1 MNSFTT
7 IYTHIL
13 SYVFI
18 YHHIHWYTF
27 IRFHMHSYTIIELH
41 TFSYKDFMRLI
52 DLVNTAFSTSSVISP
67 VSHSHGCTRSWL
79 RCIFSM
85 KRRSERK
92 VQRRPNFE
100 QNRRL
105 IQSLLTVIV
114 VFWLTWLP
122 FTICTIRWIY
132 PCKVRRCRRC
142 PLLSLNFLKVLHYSN
157 SFANPIIYAIG
168 LLCFRSTIKQTFC
181 KRKRAML

>member
-1 MNSFTT
+1 MYAIMVMVLFRVFFGK
-7 IYTHIL
+7 IVQFHIMIWGMCQPL
-13 SYVFI
+13 
-18 YHHIHWYTF
+18 
-27 IRFHMHSYTIIELH
+27 
-41 TFSYKDFMRLI
+41 LI
-52 DLVNTAFSTSSVISP
+52 TLVACI
-67 VSHSHGCTRSWL
+67 L
-79 RCIFSM
+79 IFSM

-105 IQSLLTVIV
+105 RQSLLTVIV

-122 FTICTIRWIY
+122 FTICTIRSTY

-142 PLLSLNFLKVLHYSN
+142 PLLSLNFLKVLPYSN

-168 LLCFRSTIKQTFC
+168 LPGFRSTIKQTFC

>member
-1 MNSFTT
+1 MYAIMVMVLFRF
-7 IYTHIL
+7 IFGKIVQFHIMIWGMCL
-13 SYVFI
+13 PLLI
-18 YHHIHWYTF
+18 TF
-27 IRFHMHSYTIIELH
+27 VACIL
-41 TFSYKDFMRLI
+41 
-52 DLVNTAFSTSSVISP
+52 
-67 VSHSHGCTRSWL
+67 
-79 RCIFSM
+79 IFSM

-168 LLCFRSTIKQTFC
+168 LPGFRSTIKQTFG
-181 KRKRAML
+181 KRKRALF

>member
-1 MNSFTT
+1 MDVRDHE
-7 IYTHIL
+7 YG
-13 SYVFI
+13 
-18 YHHIHWYTF
+18 
-27 IRFHMHSYTIIELH
+27 
-41 TFSYKDFMRLI
+41 
-52 DLVNTAFSTSSVISP
+52 AFSFYFWKDCAGSHNDLGNVPTVIDNF
-67 VSHSHGCTRSWL
+67 R
-79 RCIFSM
+79 RIYFDIFK

-168 LLCFRSTIKQTFC
+168 LPGFRSTIKQTFC

>member
-1 MNSFTT
+1 MCQPLLITFVAC
-7 IYTHIL
+7 IL
-13 SYVFI
+13 
-18 YHHIHWYTF
+18 
-27 IRFHMHSYTIIELH
+27 
-41 TFSYKDFMRLI
+41 
-52 DLVNTAFSTSSVISP
+52 
-67 VSHSHGCTRSWL
+67 
-79 RCIFSM
+79 IFSM

-114 VFWLTWLP
+114 VFWLTCLP

-157 SFANPIIYAIG
+157 SFANPILYAIG
-168 LLCFRSTIKQTFC
+168 LPGFRSTIKQTFC
-181 KRKRAML
+181 KRKRAMLQYLEEHRHLSPECQRDWNYRSYESITRLQISRT

>member
-1 MNSFTT
+1 MDVRDHGYGAFLF
-7 IYTHIL
+7 Y
-13 SYVFI
+13 F
-18 YHHIHWYTF
+18 W
-27 IRFHMHSYTIIELH
+27 
-41 TFSYKDFMRLI
+41 KDCAVSHN
-52 DLVNTAFSTSSVISP
+52 DLGNVPSVIDKF
-67 VSHSHGCTRSWL
+67 R
-79 RCIFSM
+79 RMYFDIFNEE
-85 KRRSERK
+85 RSERK

-100 QNRRL
+100 QNRKL
-105 IQSLLTVIV
+105 LQSLLTVIV

-168 LLCFRSTIKQTFC
+168 LPGFRSTIKQTFC

>member
-1 MNSFTT
+1 MDVRDHG
-7 IYTHIL
+7 YG
-13 SYVFI
+13 
-18 YHHIHWYTF
+18 
-27 IRFHMHSYTIIELH
+27 
-41 TFSYKDFMRLI
+41 
-52 DLVNTAFSTSSVISP
+52 AFSFYFWKDCA
-67 VSHSHGCTRSWL
+67 VSHNYLGNVPTVIDNACIL
-79 RCIFSM
+79 IFSM

-114 VFWLTWLP
+114 VFWLTWFP
-122 FTICTIRWIY
+122 YTICTIIWIY

-142 PLLSLNFLKVLHYSN
+142 PLLTLNFLKVLHHSN

-168 LLCFRSTIKQTFC
+168 LPGFRSTIKQTFY

>member
-1 MNSFTT
+1 MVMVLFRF
-7 IYTHIL
+7 IFGKIVQFHIMIWGVYL
-13 SYVFI
+13 P
-18 YHHIHWYTF
+18 
-27 IRFHMHSYTIIELH
+27 L
-41 TFSYKDFMRLI
+41 
-52 DLVNTAFSTSSVISP
+52 
-67 VSHSHGCTRSWL
+67 L
-79 RCIFSM
+79 RNFVTCIWIFSM
-85 KRRSERK
+85 ERRSERK

-114 VFWLTWLP
+114 VVWLRWLP

-142 PLLSLNFLKVLHYSN
+142 PLLSLNFFKVLHYSN

-168 LLCFRSTIKQTFC
+168 LPGFRSTIKQTFC

>member
-1 MNSFTT
+1 MDVRDHG
-7 IYTHIL
+7 YG
-13 SYVFI
+13 
-18 YHHIHWYTF
+18 
-27 IRFHMHSYTIIELH
+27 
-41 TFSYKDFMRLI
+41 
-52 DLVNTAFSTSSVISP
+52 AFSFYFWKDCA
-67 VSHSHGCTRSWL
+67 VSHNDQGNVPTVIDNFVACIW
-79 RCIFSM
+79 IFSM

-92 VQRRPNFE
+92 VQRRPSFE

-168 LLCFRSTIKQTFC
+168 LPGFRSTIKQTFC

>member
-1 MNSFTT
+1 MVMVLFRF
-7 IYTHIL
+7 IFGKIVQFHIMIWGMCL
-13 SYVFI
+13 SLLV
-18 YHHIHWYTF
+18 TF
-27 IRFHMHSYTIIELH
+27 VACIL
-41 TFSYKDFMRLI
+41 
-52 DLVNTAFSTSSVISP
+52 
-67 VSHSHGCTRSWL
+67 
-79 RCIFSM
+79 IFSM
-85 KRRSERK
+85 EKRSERK

-114 VFWLTWLP
+114 CFWLRWLP

-168 LLCFRSTIKQTFC
+168 LPGFRSTIKQTFC

>member
-1 MNSFTT
+1 MVLFRF
-7 IYTHIL
+7 IFGKIVQFHIMIWGMCL
-13 SYVFI
+13 PLLI
-18 YHHIHWYTF
+18 TF
-27 IRFHMHSYTIIELH
+27 VACIL
-41 TFSYKDFMRLI
+41 
-52 DLVNTAFSTSSVISP
+52 
-67 VSHSHGCTRSWL
+67 
-79 RCIFSM
+79 IFSM
-85 KRRSERK
+85 KRRFERK
-92 VQRRPNFE
+92 VQWRPIFE

-142 PLLSLNFLKVLHYSN
+142 PLLSLDFLKVLHSSN
-157 SFANPIIYAIG
+157 SFANPIFHAIG
-168 LLCFRSTIKQTFC
+168 LPGSRSTIKQTFC

>member
-1 MNSFTT
+1 MVMVLFRF
-7 IYTHIL
+7 IFGKIVQFHIMIWGMCQPL
-13 SYVFI
+13 LI
-18 YHHIHWYTF
+18 TF
-27 IRFHMHSYTIIELH
+27 VACNL
-41 TFSYKDFMRLI
+41 
-52 DLVNTAFSTSSVISP
+52 
-67 VSHSHGCTRSWL
+67 
-79 RCIFSM
+79 IFSM
-85 KRRSERK
+85 ERRSERK

-114 VFWLTWLP
+114 CFWLMWLP

-168 LLCFRSTIKQTFC
+168 LPGFRSTIKQTFC
-181 KRKRAML
+181 KRNEPCFSI

>member
-1 MNSFTT
+1 MVMVLFRSTFGK
-7 IYTHIL
+7 IVQFHIMIWGMCQPL
-13 SYVFI
+13 LI
-18 YHHIHWYTF
+18 TF
-27 IRFHMHSYTIIELH
+27 VACIL
-41 TFSYKDFMRLI
+41 
-52 DLVNTAFSTSSVISP
+52 
-67 VSHSHGCTRSWL
+67 
-79 RCIFSM
+79 IFSM

-142 PLLSLNFLKVLHYSN
+142 PLLSLNFLKVFHHSN
-157 SFANPIIYAIG
+157 YFANPIIYAIG
-168 LLCFRSTIKQTFC
+168 LPGFRSTIKQTFC

>member
-1 MNSFTT
+1 MVMVLFRF
-7 IYTHIL
+7 IFGKIVQFHIMIRGMCQPL
-13 SYVFI
+13 LI
-18 YHHIHWYTF
+18 TF
-27 IRFHMHSYTIIELH
+27 VACI
-41 TFSYKDFMRLI
+41 
-52 DLVNTAFSTSSVISP
+52 
-67 VSHSHGCTRSWL
+67 W
-79 RCIFSM
+79 IFSM

-142 PLLSLNFLKVLHYSN
+142 PLLSLNFLKVLLYSN

-168 LLCFRSTIKQTFC
+168 LPGFRSTIKQTFY

>member
-1 MNSFTT
+1 MYAIMVMVLFRF
-7 IYTHIL
+7 IFGKIVQFHIMIWGMYL
-13 SYVFI
+13 PLLI
-18 YHHIHWYTF
+18 TF
-27 IRFHMHSYTIIELH
+27 VACIL
-41 TFSYKDFMRLI
+41 
-52 DLVNTAFSTSSVISP
+52 
-67 VSHSHGCTRSWL
+67 
-79 RCIFSM
+79 IFSM

-122 FTICTIRWIY
+122 FTICRIRWIL

-157 SFANPIIYAIG
+157 SFANPIINAIG
-168 LLCFRSTIKQTFC
+168 LPGFRSTIKQTFC
-181 KRKRAML
+181 QRKRAML

>member
-1 MNSFTT
+1 MVMVLFSFTFGKT
-7 IYTHIL
+7 VQFHIMIRGMCQPL
-13 SYVFI
+13 LI
-18 YHHIHWYTF
+18 TF
-27 IRFHMHSYTIIELH
+27 VACI
-41 TFSYKDFMRLI
+41 
-52 DLVNTAFSTSSVISP
+52 
-67 VSHSHGCTRSWL
+67 W
-79 RCIFSM
+79 IFSM

-142 PLLSLNFLKVLHYSN
+142 PLLSLNFLNVFHHSN

-168 LLCFRSTIKQTFC
+168 LPGFRSTIKQTFC

>member
-1 MNSFTT
+1 MYAIMVMVLFRF
-7 IYTHIL
+7 IFGKIVQFHIMIWGMCQPL
-13 SYVFI
+13 LI
-18 YHHIHWYTF
+18 TF
-27 IRFHMHSYTIIELH
+27 IACIL
-41 TFSYKDFMRLI
+41 
-52 DLVNTAFSTSSVISP
+52 
-67 VSHSHGCTRSWL
+67 
-79 RCIFSM
+79 IFSM

-105 IQSLLTVIV
+105 IQSLLSVIV
-114 VFWLTWLP
+114 VFWLRWLP

-142 PLLSLNFLKVLHYSN
+142 PLLSLNFLRVLHYSN

-168 LLCFRSTIKQTFC
+168 LPGFRSTIKQTFC